1 MRWQKANTRKIDFS
15 KGRQCKPSWVPPLI
29 ELVCFPSFFFS
40 CQLIPACQLCRE
52 SSLGKQVYLHD
63 SKMKVISEKLKPV
76 IYIYLNF
83 LAHSKSSTCLMEG
96 LFTSKQFVAQC
107 IVTSSHLLEC
117 YCCQCQ

>member
-1 MRWQKANTRKIDFS
+1 MRRQKANRRKIDFS
-15 KGRQCKPSWVPPLI
+15 RGRQCQPSWVPPLI

-76 IYIYLNF
+76 INIYLNF
-83 LAHSKSSTCLMEG
+83 LTHSKGSTCLMKG

-107 IVTSSHLLEC
+107 IVPSPHFLERC
-117 YCCQCQ
+117 RCQCQ